1 MLKIAIGQFMQESH
15 SFTPIDCSWEQF
27 HAGHI
32 YRGEEILT
40 RMTGNRVEVAGAI
53 DVAREQDLGIVPLLA
68 CNAVSSGYVRSDVFD
83 DLLGDLL
90 ERLEAQ
96 LPVDGLFLALHGAM
110 VAEGDEDASGSV
122 LARARELVGAG
133 TPIVASLDLH
143 ANVTAKMIAASDG
156 LVGYH
161 TCPHVDLYE
170 TGAAGMQLLL
180 DVIRGEAAPVMGY
193 CQLPLI
199 APPENSV
206 TLEGPF
212 RELMEIALDFE
223 SHPNVLNVSVFYVQ
237 PWLDLSDIGCSV
249 VVVADGDQQLA
260 EEIAEKIAEEF
271 WRRRS
276 RFYVDLTPL
285 EDAVRAAVSA
295 PQGPVILADGADA
308 PSGGAPGDSPAIL
321 SALLEAG
328 VDVETLINIVDP
340 VAVDSAIKA
349 GIGNEVSLRVGAWSS
364 DIWEPAEITGRVLQ
378 VSDGAFR
385 FTGPGY
391 RGREF
396 HRGRTVVLQSGSIFL
411 QIMERPVFQG
421 DLALYTSLGLDPR
434 EARIVVVK
442 TPSAFRVDYEPF
454 AAQIMLVDAP
464 GPTSSNLKSFNW
476 RKLPRPFY
484 PFDEIDDWRR
494 S

>member
-40 RMTGNRVEVAGAI
+40 RMASNKVEVAGAI
-53 DVAREQDLGIVPLLA
+53 ELAREQNLEIAPLLA
-68 CNAVSSGYVRSDVFD
+68 CNAVSSGYVRADVFE

-90 ERLEAQ
+90 GRLEAQ

-110 VAEGDEDASGSV
+110 VAEGDEDASGTV
-122 LARARELVGAG
+122 LAAARELVGAG

-143 ANVTAKMIAASDG
+143 ANVTEKMIAASDG

-170 TGAAGMQLLL
+170 TGAAGMRLLL
-180 DVIRGEAAPVMGY
+180 DVIRGEVKPVTGY

-212 RELMEIALDFE
+212 REVMEIALAYE
-223 SHPNVLNVSVFYVQ
+223 SHPKVLNVSVFYVQ

-249 VVVADGDQQLA
+249 LVVADGDQQLA
-260 EEIAEKIAEEF
+260 DAVAEKIAEAF
-271 WRRRS
+271 WRRRR

-285 EDAVRAAVSA
+285 QEAVRAAVSA
-295 PQGPVILADGADA
+295 PKGPVILADGADA

-321 SALLEAG
+321 SALLAAG
-328 VDVETLINIVDP
+328 VDVDTLINIVDP
-340 VAVDSAIKA
+340 AAVDSAIKA
-349 GIGNEVSLRVGAWSS
+349 GIGKEVSLRVGAWSS
-364 DIWEPAEITGRVLQ
+364 DMWEPVKIKGRVLQ

-396 HRGRTVVLQSGSIFL
+396 HRGRTVVLQSGTIFL

-421 DLALYTSLGLDPR
+421 DTALYTSLDLDPR
-434 EARIVVVK
+434 EAHIVVVK
-442 TPSAFRVDYEPF
+442 TPSAFRVDYGPF
-454 AAQIMLVDAP
+454 AAQIILVDAP
-464 GPTSSNLKSFNW
+464 GATSSNLKSFNW

-494 S
+494 

>member
-40 RMTGNRVEVAGAI
+40 RMASNKVEVAGAI
-53 DVAREQDLGIVPLLA
+53 ELAREQNLEIAPLLA
-68 CNAVSSGYVRSDVFD
+68 CNAVSSGYVRADVFE

-90 ERLEAQ
+90 GRLEAQ

-110 VAEGDEDASGSV
+110 VAEGDEDASGTV
-122 LARARELVGAG
+122 LAAARELVGAG

-143 ANVTAKMIAASDG
+143 ANVTEKMIAASDG

-170 TGAAGMQLLL
+170 TGAAGMRLLL
-180 DVIRGEAAPVMGY
+180 DVIRGEVKPVTGY

-212 RELMEIALDFE
+212 REVMEIALAYE
-223 SHPNVLNVSVFYVQ
+223 SHPKVLNVSVFYVQ

-249 VVVADGDQQLA
+249 LVVADGDQQLA
-260 EEIAEKIAEEF
+260 DAVAEKIAEAF
-271 WRRRS
+271 WRRRR

-285 EDAVRAAVSA
+285 QEAVRAAVSA
-295 PQGPVILADGADA
+295 PKGPVILADGADA

-321 SALLEAG
+321 SALLAAG
-328 VDVETLINIVDP
+328 VDVDTLINIVDP
-340 VAVDSAIKA
+340 AAVDSAIKA
-349 GIGNEVSLRVGAWSS
+349 GIGKEVSLRVGAWSS
-364 DIWEPAEITGRVLQ
+364 DMWQPAEITGRVLQ

-396 HRGRTVVLQSGSIFL
+396 HRGRTVLLQSGSISL

-421 DLALYTSLGLDPR
+421 DTALYTSLDLDPR
-434 EARIVVVK
+434 EAHIVVVK
-442 TPSAFRVDYEPF
+442 TPSAFRVDYGPF
-454 AAQIMLVDAP
+454 AAQIILVDAP
-464 GPTSSNLKSFNW
+464 GATSSNLKSFNW
-476 RKLPRPFY
+476 RHLPRPFY

-494 S
+494 